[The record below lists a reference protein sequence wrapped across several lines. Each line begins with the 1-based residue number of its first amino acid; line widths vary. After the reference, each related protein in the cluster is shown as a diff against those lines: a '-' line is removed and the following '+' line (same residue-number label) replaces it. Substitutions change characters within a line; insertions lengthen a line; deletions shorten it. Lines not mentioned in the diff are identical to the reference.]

1 MRPPLVVSKEVWL
14 KTSLRFLGL
23 VMTGNLNV
31 SKIYWA
37 LVSFCSE
44 SISNLQLDDR
54 RIIAILTIEPSR
66 HECDGSRE
74 VMTFND

>member
-1 MRPPLVVSKEVWL
+1 MSPSVSHGQKENV

-54 RIIAILTIEPSR
+54 RIIAILTIEPTR